1 MSNPLKRGT
10 PILGV
15 LVATAMSGCG
25 IADPFRV
32 LTDDRAVE
40 RVIVSPD
47 TVVARIRDTVELT
60 ARPVGARDR
69 EINEAEIA
77 WSTGDPSIARSL
89 GEGRF
94 EIVAN
99 GTAEVFATTRG
110 RRGTAMI
117 VSPEPRP

>member
-1 MSNPLKRGT
+1 MSSPLKRYT
-10 PILGV
+10 PV
-15 LVATAMSGCG
+15 LCLFVATGMSGCG
-25 IADPFRV
+25 IVDPFRV

-47 TVVARIRDTVELT
+47 TVNARIRDTVQLT
-60 ARPVGARDR
+60 ARPVGEGDR
-69 EINEAEIA
+69 EISEARIV

-94 EIVAN
+94 AIVAN

-110 RRGTAMI
+110 RRGTGWI
-117 VSPEPRP
+117 VSRDLRP